1 MKEAKSSCHKI
12 DFITYV
18 SDGEPTQGINLM
30 NEVRRLK
37 KIGIKTAIITNSS
50 LIDRENIKRDLLE
63 FDWVS
68 FKVDSITNGI

>member
-1 MKEAKSSCHKI
+1 
-12 DFITYV
+12 
-18 SDGEPTQGINLM
+18 M